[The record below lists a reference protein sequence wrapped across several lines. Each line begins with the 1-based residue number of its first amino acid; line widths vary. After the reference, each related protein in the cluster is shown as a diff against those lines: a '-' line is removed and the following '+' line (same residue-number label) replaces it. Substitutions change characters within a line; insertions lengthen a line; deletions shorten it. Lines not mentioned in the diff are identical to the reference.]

1 MMTFSRLVLLILV
14 FFSII
19 FFKNNVLAQYW
30 SILSQISFLPFIIW
44 VVYVSEKRWYFLLI
58 SCLFVA
64 FLLDLFSFSMF
75 GFHVLLTIGLFL
87 LAQIWISLFSINN
100 TSLLGFCITAP
111 GVEIFFIFLL
121 QFFMRSVQYSW
132 LYWIELFILSFFL
145 NLLILFVWLY
155 SFPPERLNNVE

>member
-1 MMTFSRLVLLILV
+1 MTFSRLVLLILV

-44 VVYVSEKRWYFLLI
+44 AVYVSEKRWYFLLI

>member
-14 FFSII
+14 FFSIS

>member
-121 QFFMRSVQYSW
+121 QFFMRSVQHSW

>member
-132 LYWIELFILSFFL
+132 LYWIELFTLSFFL